1 MTQYEIVKQEL
12 STVLKRTDDD
22 GVIWWI
28 PMDES
33 NSDYQAYLNKD
44 KPEAAL
50 STPIVSS
57 DD

>member
-57 DD
+57 DE